1 MKFWQG
7 VRTRFLGGLLVLLP
21 LFVTVWV
28 LYLVFG
34 IINATVTPWVIG
46 FLDRIPISFFQTA
59 WNRLMAPVLALFL
72 TLILICLIGILA
84 RDVFGRRLL
93 RAIDALFLK
102 VPLIKG
108 VYGSA
113 RQLIDAFSAGG
124 SNAFRQVVLVEY
136 PRKGLFAVGFSTGD
150 AIQSLPGFEVGE
162 LITIFLPTTPNP
174 TSGMM
179 IVLPSSELKILP
191 MSVEEGLRL
200 IVSGGIVVPRN

>member
-1 MKFWQG
+1 MKVWQG
-7 VRTRFLGGLLVLLP
+7 VRTRFLGGLLILLP

-28 LYLVFG
+28 LYLLFRL
-34 IINATVTPWVIG
+34 INATVTPWIVG
-46 FLDRIPISFFQTA
+46 FLDWIRNPFFQTA
-59 WNRLMAPVLALFL
+59 WIRMMAPVFALLL
-72 TLILICLIGILA
+72 TLLLICLIGILA
-84 RDVFGRRLL
+84 RDVFGRRML
-93 RAIDALFLK
+93 RAIDAFFLR

-136 PRKGLFAVGFSTGD
+136 PRKGLFAVGFATGD
-150 AIQSLPGFEVGE
+150 AIQSLPGFEGGQ

-179 IVLPSSELKILP
+179 IVLPSNDVKILP
-191 MSVEEGLRL
+191 MSVEEGLRM
-200 IVSGGIVVPRN
+200 IVSGGIVVPQH